1 MAEGSHSGIMSWAC
15 VGVDVLGGGN
25 VMSMV
30 GEAGGDS
37 HHGGLV
43 DYRKESLFLSIL
55 GSPWRA

>member
-1 MAEGSHSGIMSWAC
+1 M
-15 VGVDVLGGGN
+15 GVDVLGGGN

-43 DYRKESLFLSIL
+43 DYGKESLFLSIL